1 MTSFICGIEKEI
13 IQKNLQNRKRL
24 IDLENELMV
33 ASGGKDKLGVWD
45 QHIYTTIYKTDTQ
58 QGPAAWHRELY
69 SMSWNSYNIRKRI

>member
-1 MTSFICGIEKEI
+1 
-13 IQKNLQNRKRL
+13 
-24 IDLENELMV
+24 MV
-33 ASGGKDKLGVWD
+33 TKGEMGGKDKLGVWD